1 MGLLTFINVQFDM
14 TANKQTSLFVWK
26 SIIFDTTPWH
36 YAVYGFFSFMITFR
50 LTLLTVF
57 TMRRSAWKQTKHST
71 RKKNTEKHSFSF
83 VRLVTEGPWLSED
96 ERMTVSESEVPHLA
110 TPMAPMT
117 PTQSKACSNEYGVH
131 PWVWSSCINHHKV
144 LTNKENLYI

>member
-36 YAVYGFFSFMITFR
+36 YAVYGFFFIHDHFQINIVDSIHDE
-50 LTLLTVF
+50 TLCLETD
-57 TMRRSAWKQTKHST
+57 QTLDEK
-71 RKKNTEKHSFSF
+71 EKHSFSF

>member
-1 MGLLTFINVQFDM
+1 MLSLTWQQ
-14 TANKQTSLFVWK
+14 TNKQAFLYESQLSLTLHRDIMQFMV
-26 SIIFDTTPWH
+26 
-36 YAVYGFFSFMITFR
+36 FFSFMITFR

-57 TMRRSAWKQTKHST
+57 TMRHSAWKQTKHST
-71 RKKNTEKHSFSF
+71 RKKNIEKHSFSF

-110 TPMAPMT
+110 TPMAPMA